1 MNPTSRFTFSAHLTT
16 RYASS
21 TRRLVSQGL
30 NCVRSRKSWLDNL
43 PVEVT
48 TQSPRSFC
56 RTVEGTRR
64 MLRIAFGRLLGSVGY
79 ETRLYASA
87 EEFIE
92 TSRTDEPGAD
102 YGC

>member
-1 MNPTSRFTFSAHLTT
+1 
-16 RYASS
+16 
-21 TRRLVSQGL
+21 
-30 NCVRSRKSWLDNL
+30 
-43 PVEVT
+43 
-48 TQSPRSFC
+48 
-56 RTVEGTRR
+56 